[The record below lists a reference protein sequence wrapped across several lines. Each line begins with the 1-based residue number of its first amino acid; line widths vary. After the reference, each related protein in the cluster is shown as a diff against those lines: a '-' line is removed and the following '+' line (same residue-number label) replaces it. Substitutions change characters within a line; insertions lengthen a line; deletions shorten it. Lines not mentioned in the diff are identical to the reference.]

1 MPSCLQGVPFL
12 VLAPQNLRANSS
24 SWVNFIC
31 LVLCLGLGVAP
42 LKLTWLPS
50 YLPQQCRHLT
60 QQTVQLP
67 PFLDGLP
74 RVPSVFVSTM
84 LLAG

>member
-1 MPSCLQGVPFL
+1 MSTRRHGVPFR
-12 VLAPQNLRANSS
+12 VLAPQNLRANNS

-50 YLPQQCRHLT
+50 YLPQQCRHLA

-67 PFLDGLP
+67 PFLDGRP
-74 RVPSVFVSTM
+74 RVAPVLVPSM
-84 LLAG
+84 L